1 MSVEDAAKELGIG
14 EKRLEDIE
22 GLIENIVNQRL
33 DFVKERG
40 MGAIGPLMGEVMKE
54 LRGIVDGEVASSLLK
69 KKIEEHL
76 DQEK

>member
-1 MSVEDAAKELGIG
+1 MT
-14 EKRLEDIE
+14 
-22 GLIENIVNQRL
+22 QRL